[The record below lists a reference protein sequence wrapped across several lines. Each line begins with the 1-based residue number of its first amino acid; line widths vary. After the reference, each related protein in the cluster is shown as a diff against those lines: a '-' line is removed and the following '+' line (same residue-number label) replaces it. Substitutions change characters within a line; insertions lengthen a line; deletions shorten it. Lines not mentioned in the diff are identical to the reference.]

1 MLVCVAAGIAT
12 MMMACSE
19 SSRPP
24 TGPTPPPPPPGP
36 QTATL
41 IAVGDIGE
49 CGSDAVAQT
58 ARLADGIDGRLVLA
72 GDIAYFQGTMRNFL
86 ECFEPSWGSN
96 RRRWHPAPGNHEY
109 ETPFAAG
116 YFQYFGEAAGRGFYS
131 MRVGDWL
138 VLMLNSN
145 QPHVDMRAGSEQYE
159 FVRAELQA
167 NRTPCAMAVWH
178 HPLFSSGPN
187 GSHAFVRDMYRLL
200 HQQGVDVVV
209 TAHDHLYERFGKQDA
224 DGVSDAGG
232 IRQFIAGTG
241 GARLYDFLRTL
252 PNSQVRIKSH
262 GVLRFVLRSSTYD
275 WSFLDI
281 NGGVADAGADSCH

>member
-1 MLVCVAAGIAT
+1 MLAYVAAGIAT
-12 MMMACSE
+12 ALVACSD

-58 ARLADGIDGRLVLA
+58 ARLVEGIDGRVVLA

-86 ECFEPSWGSN
+86 ECFEPAWGSN

-167 NRTPCAMAVWH
+167 NRTQCAMAVWH

-187 GSHAFVRDMYRLL
+187 GSHAFARDVYRLL

-209 TAHDHLYERFGKQDA
+209 AAHDHLYERFGKQDA
-224 DGVSDAGG
+224 DGVSDVGG
-232 IRQFIAGTG
+232 IRQFIVGTG
-241 GARLYDFLRTL
+241 GARLYDFVRTT

-262 GVLRFVLRSSTYD
+262 GVLRFVLRGSTYD
-275 WSFLDI
+275 WTFLDV
-281 NGGVADAGADSCH
+281 NGGVGDAGADSCH